1 MAPTGPTCQSHDN
14 PRPALPPDGGLYATS
29 GGANKLCRFTTN
41 GAVDGT
47 FTATNPG
54 SIYTIAAQLDGKV
67 LVADLTN
74 PVRLNLNGQRDFT
87 FTNRGFMGGPGVA
100 FQQLMPHGDGAVHHH
115 SLALPLLPFG
125 TRVRLPNLG

>member
-1 MAPTGPTCQSHDN
+1 M
-14 PRPALPPDGGLYATS
+14 
-29 GGANKLCRFTTN
+29 
-41 GAVDGT
+41 DGT

-100 FQQLMPHGDGAVHHH
+100 FQQLMPLGDGAVHHH